1 MKALNNLS
9 IAVRMYLTAMISIAG
24 GVLAVLSITY
34 MASMG
39 ASAWALAGLAV
50 AVAGG
55 VTLLMV
61 KSIVASVSECIAP
74 IQALA
79 EGNLGMPVSSDAP
92 GIAGQILS
100 NIEIVRVKLN
110 RTMDK
115 DIGPVLDAA
124 LHGDL
129 SGRVDTSNY
138 LGFYKQLGDAT
149 NRLIA
154 GSEQAIDDTIFGLE
168 CLQKGDIDQ
177 RITAEYE
184 GKFDIIKQAINN
196 TAQKLQDALNK
207 EIQPVLDAALR
218 GDLAGRVDV
227 SKYEGFYKQLGDA
240 TNRLIAGSEQAIDD
254 TIFGLECLQ
263 KGDIDQRITAEYEG
277 KFDIIKQAVNNTAQK
292 LQDALNKEI
301 QPALDAA
308 RHGDLSMRVDV
319 SKYEGFYKQLDD
331 ATNELI
337 AGSEQAINDTVSAL
351 KALEDGDLTHKI
363 SNSYDGLF
371 DTIKQTSNNTAAKLA
386 EVVRGIADSAG
397 EVGNGSAEIAKGN
410 AQLNDSTQQQAAS
423 LEETAAAIE
432 EITGTIKQTADNSRQ
447 ANQLAT
453 EAQQQAKN
461 GSGVVDKATEAMSG
475 INASSKKIADIIGVI
490 DEIAFQTNLLA
501 LNAAVEA
508 ARAGDQGRGFAVVA
522 GEVRSLAQR
531 SAEAAKEIKGLINDS
546 VSSVDEG
553 SKLVDESGKALKSI
567 VNSVQKVNE
576 IVAEIAAA
584 SQEQAAGVEQI
595 NKAIAQLDSGT
606 QQNAAMV
613 EEVNAASEN
622 LDEQVQNMNELI
634 SVFNLG
640 NNPVSSFG
648 ASGRSSRKVVQPNRQ
663 TASQGLKKAAK
674 VTERVISK
682 ASSKAEAMVKDESWE
697 EF

>member
-24 GVLAVLSITY
+24 GVLAALSITY

-39 ASAWALAGLAV
+39 ASAWVLAGLAM

-207 EIQPVLDAALR
+207 EIQPVLDAAR
-218 GDLAGRVDV
+218 HGDLSIRVDV
-227 SKYEGFYKQLGDA
+227 SKYEGFYKQLG
-240 TNRLIAGSEQAIDD
+240 
-254 TIFGLECLQ
+254 
-263 KGDIDQRITAEYEG
+263 
-277 KFDIIKQAVNNTAQK
+277 
-292 LQDALNKEI
+292 
-301 QPALDAA
+301 
-308 RHGDLSMRVDV
+308 
-319 SKYEGFYKQLDD
+319 D